1 MKNFKLKINFLSSLL
16 RKIKFTKKIS
26 NIFQNLKYS
35 LKIYKNKK
43 KLFELFNKF
52 NSKKLKIRYLI
63 FSSSLLF
70 FYYLIYLSFPGILHN
85 KSDQNYLTKL
95 LNEQYS
101 LEFSLSPEINYS
113 ILPKPHFQISN
124 VIIFNNNNN
133 FQKEIAQVKKMK
145 LYLVQTNFLKKRQ
158 LKIKSV
164 ELFETNFFINKSDIA
179 YVENFLKNGFI
190 EKPMIIKR
198 ANFFFQDLENE
209 TISFLNLKKVH
220 MQYNDKNNNDVLLS
234 EGEIFNIPFKITWKQ
249 DLKKSEQSTNLKF
262 KKINLNILNSS
273 RFIDK
278 KSVNK
283 LQVYLNRSRYI
294 INYNLSSD
302 KINFDSKNS
311 FIGNDKLT
319 YSGNIFLNPFN
330 FNINSSLDSLKIKKL
345 LLNSSLLR
353 EILSNDFILNE
364 NFNGKINLNVKK
376 LENNPFF
383 DNLKININFKGQT
396 LEFNNSTLLNDKIAN
411 LIVKKGILYE
421 EKNNIIFKS
430 NVDFVINDLDK
441 FFNKFVV
448 PKKNR
453 HYLKKLSFE
462 ILINL
467 TTNDFKILNITNE
480 SFKNKEFPEIDE
492 LIYEFNSGSF
502 KISNWIEFKIFANKI
517 ISSYAG

>member
-1 MKNFKLKINFLSSLL
+1 MKNFKLKLNFLSSFF
-16 RKIKFTKKIS
+16 RKIKLNKIIS
-26 NIFQNLKYS
+26 NIFENLKNH
-35 LKIYKNKK
+35 LKIYGIKK
-43 KLFELFNKF
+43 KPFELFNKF
-52 NSKKLKIRYLI
+52 NFKRIKIRYLI
-63 FSSSLLF
+63 FFFSLLF

-95 LNEQYS
+95 LKQQYGI
-101 LEFSLSPEINYS
+101 EFSLTPEINYS
-113 ILPKPHFQISN
+113 ILPKPHFQIDN
-124 VIIFNNNNN
+124 VIIFNNNYN
-133 FQKEIAQVKKMK
+133 FQKEIAQIKKMK
-145 LYLVQTNFLKKRQ
+145 LYLVQTNFLKRRQ

-164 ELFETNFFINKSDIA
+164 ELFETNFFISKSDIA
-179 YVENFLKNGFI
+179 YIENFLKNGFK

-198 ANFFFQDLENE
+198 ANLFFQDMDKG
-209 TISFLNLKKVH
+209 TISFLNLKKIH

-278 KSVNK
+278 KSINK
-283 LQVYLNRSRYI
+283 LQVYLNKSRYI

-302 KINFDSKNS
+302 KINFDSTNS
-311 FIGNDKLT
+311 FIGNNKLI

-330 FNINSSLDSLKIKKL
+330 FSINSSLDSLKIKRL
-345 LLNSSLLR
+345 FLNSSILR
-353 EILSNDFILNE
+353 EILSRDFILNE

-383 DNLKININFKGQT
+383 NNLKMNINFKGQT
-396 LEFNNSTLLNDKIAN
+396 LEFNNSTFLNDKIAN

-430 NVDFVINDLDK
+430 NVDFVINNLDK
-441 FFNKFVV
+441 FYNKFVV

-453 HYLKKLSFE
+453 HDLKKISFE

-467 TTNDFKILNITNE
+467 SSNDFKILNITNE
-480 SFKNKEFPEIDE
+480 TFKNKEFPGIDE
-492 LIYEFNSGSF
+492 LIYEFNSGNF

>member
-1 MKNFKLKINFLSSLL
+1 MKNFKLKLNFLSSFF
-16 RKIKFTKKIS
+16 RKIKFNKKIS
-26 NIFQNLKYS
+26 NIFQNLKNR
-35 LKIYKNKK
+35 LKIYNIKK
-43 KLFELFNKF
+43 KPFELFNKF
-52 NSKKLKIRYLI
+52 NFKIIKIRYLI
-63 FSSSLLF
+63 FFFSLLF

-95 LNEQYS
+95 LKQQYGI
-101 LEFSLSPEINYS
+101 EFSLTPEINYS
-113 ILPKPHFQISN
+113 ILPKPHFQIDN
-124 VIIFNNNNN
+124 VIIFNNNYN
-133 FQKEIAQVKKMK
+133 FQKEIAQIKKMK
-145 LYLVQTNFLKKRQ
+145 LYLVQTNFLKRRQ

-164 ELFETNFFINKSDIA
+164 ELFGTNFFISKSDIA
-179 YVENFLKNGFI
+179 YVENFLKNGFK

-198 ANFFFQDLENE
+198 ANLFFQDMEKG

>member
-1 MKNFKLKINFLSSLL
+1 MKNFKLKLNFLSSFF
-16 RKIKFTKKIS
+16 RKIKFNKKIS
-26 NIFQNLKYS
+26 NIFQNLKNR
-35 LKIYKNKK
+35 LKIYNIKK
-43 KLFELFNKF
+43 KPFELFNKF
-52 NSKKLKIRYLI
+52 NFKIIKIRYLI
-63 FSSSLLF
+63 FFFSLLF

-95 LNEQYS
+95 LKQQYGI
-101 LEFSLSPEINYS
+101 EFSLTPEINYS
-113 ILPKPHFQISN
+113 ILPKPHFQIDN
-124 VIIFNNNNN
+124 VIIFNNNYN
-133 FQKEIAQVKKMK
+133 FQKEIAQIKKMK
-145 LYLVQTNFLKKRQ
+145 LYLVQTNFLKRRQ

-164 ELFETNFFINKSDIA
+164 ELFGTNFFISKSDIA
-179 YVENFLKNGFI
+179 YVENFLKNGFK

-198 ANFFFQDLENE
+198 ANLFFQDMEKG

-383 DNLKININFKGQT
+383 DNLKMNINFKGQT